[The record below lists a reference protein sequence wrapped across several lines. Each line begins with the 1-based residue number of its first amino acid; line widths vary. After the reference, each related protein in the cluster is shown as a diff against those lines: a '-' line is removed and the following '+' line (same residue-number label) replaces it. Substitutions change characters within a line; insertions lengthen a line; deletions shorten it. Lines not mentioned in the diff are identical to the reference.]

1 MMSIRTDPEIR
12 EAVVQGLTGDSRID
26 ASDIAVD
33 VDQHVVTL
41 RGRART
47 WTAKLR
53 AQEVAHRV
61 QGVLD
66 VANDL
71 EVAHHAPHFHD
82 SEIARAVR
90 LQLEHDPELPDTR
103 IATTVSDGIV
113 TLLGTVDSNHQRER
127 AEQAVRSLDEVYTVV
142 NQIEVVDAGIDSR
155 VLHAMITDALERH
168 AAREAS
174 RVSIEVDGNR
184 VALRGTVGSWA
195 ERSTITGIL
204 RGMRGIEVIDDHL
217 RVIL

>member
-12 EAVVQGLTGDSRID
+12 EAVVQGLTSDSRID
-26 ASDIAVD
+26 ASGISVD
-33 VDQHVVTL
+33 VDNHVVTL

-61 QGVLD
+61 PGVLD

-82 SEIARAVR
+82 SEIACAVR
-90 LQLEHDPELPDTR
+90 KQLEHDPELPDER
-103 IATTVSDGIV
+103 ISTTVSDGIV

-127 AEQAVRSLDEVYTVV
+127 AEQTVRSLDQVYTVV
-142 NQIEVVDAGIDSR
+142 NQLRVVDAGIDSR
-155 VLHAMITDALERH
+155 LLHAAVADALQRH

-174 RVSIEVDGNR
+174 RISIEVDGNR
-184 VALRGTVGSWA
+184 VALRGTVSSWA
-195 ERSTITGIL
+195 ERTTITGLL
-204 RGMRGIEVIDDHL
+204 RGMQNVDVIDDHL
-217 RVIL
+217 QVAE